1 MKKNIDLHTH
11 CYESTGDAGP
21 SKSTVRYII
30 DHIKSRGLDGIAVT
44 DHDKSDYGFR
54 VKDAVD
60 RYFPGEVIIIP
71 GQETRIQRQHVV
83 ELYLADNL
91 VFKFC
96 AHPLFGKSFEEFI
109 DKEGENIHGIEIKN
123 GAWQLN
129 EEKVRNVAEK
139 YNLLMLENS
148 DAHSINEI
156 GAHYNTIDLQKL
168 YDRCNGNGKKR
179 K

>member
-1 MKKNIDLHTH
+1 MEKKIDLHTH

-21 SKSTVRYII
+21 SESTVRYII
-30 DHIKSRGLDGIAVT
+30 DHIKSRGLHGIAVT
-44 DHDKSDYGFR
+44 DHDNPDYGFR
-54 VKDAVD
+54 VKEAVD

-83 ELYLADNL
+83 ELYLKDDM

-109 DKEGENIHGIEIKN
+109 EKEGENIHGIEIKN

-129 EEKVRNVAEK
+129 ETKVKNIAAK
-139 YNLLMLENS
+139 YDLLMLENS

-156 GAHYNTIDLQKL
+156 GLHYNFIEMKKL
-168 YDRCNGNGKKR
+168 YDRCNGNGK
-179 K
+179 